1 MVGSKRRNHRVGLA
15 CESTGRLTEEC
26 ERFGIDVHLEPSL
39 GREVDP
45 VRDIESV
52 FRLAEL
58 MRRHRFD
65 IVHTHNSKA
74 GIVGRLAAR
83 LADVPMII
91 HTVHGFA
98 FHDAESPLRRRI
110 YRTVERAAAH
120 WCDGLIFISRPL
132 EAWAER
138 EGIGRTVPHRVIY
151 SGIDVEAF
159 RIADGTEVRRQLRIA
174 EDTLAV
180 GIVSKLWEGK
190 GHEALLVA
198 WRHIISRWTGPHFPM
213 LLIVGEGPLQSR
225 LESLALELGISNN
238 VLFLGFR
245 TDIPA
250 VTKAL
255 DISVLP
261 SAFEGMGRVIL
272 EAMAAGKP
280 VVASRVGGIP
290 DLVLPDETGFLVK
303 PNDADALIGP
313 LEKLLTDDSLRH
325 SMGSSALRA
334 LQLKHTSE
342 GMVEEIHQFYEF
354 IGKRRSPFY

>member
-15 CESTGRLTEEC
+15 CETSGRLTEEC
-26 ERFGIDVHLEPSL
+26 EQFGIDVHLEPSL

-83 LADVPMII
+83 LAGVPTVI

-98 FHDAESPLRRRI
+98 FHDAESPLRRSLFRA
-110 YRTVERAAAH
+110 VERAAAH

-132 EAWAER
+132 EAWADR

-151 SGIDVEAF
+151 SGIDVAAF
-159 RIADGTEVRRQLRIA
+159 HAADGLEVRRQLGINPDA
-174 EDTLAV
+174 IVV

-190 GHEALLVA
+190 GHEALLRA
-198 WRHIISRWTGPHFPM
+198 WQRVVERWTGGPSPI
-213 LLIVGEGPLQSR
+213 LLVVGEGPLQAR
-225 LESLALELGISNN
+225 LEGVAAELGISSS
-238 VLFLGFR
+238 VIFLGFR
-245 TDIPA
+245 ADIPA

-290 DLVLPDETGFLVK
+290 DLVLPDETGFLVQ
-303 PNDADALIGP
+303 PNDADALLEP
-313 LEKLLTDDSLRH
+313 LERLLKNGSLRR

-334 LQLKHTSE
+334 LSRKHTSE
-342 GMVEEIHQFYEF
+342 GMVEEIHEFYAFVE
-354 IGKRRSPFY
+354 KLRSPFY